1 MQRATGRSFLLH
13 ILLVSAPAAVVG
25 TRQTMAA
32 RINPIRKVVN
42 LLQAMQTKVTAEGVK
57 EKELYEKFMCYCNG
71 GKKELEASIKAAE
84 EKVAAL
90 GPDIKAMEE
99 KITQLKSDVAKAQAE
114 RADAKETVAKAKAI
128 REKEAAAFAAENSD
142 YMTNIAAIEKAVVSL
157 EKGSAGSFLQ
167 TKSAAVVRK
176 LAVSVEMSGM
186 DREDLTAFLS
196 GGQTDGYAPQSGQI
210 IGILKQIGDEMKA
223 SLADAVAKEEAAIKA
238 FEELMAAKTKEIK
251 ALTKSIETKLAQI
264 GESSVSLAQMKED
277 LTDTQEAFA
286 EDTKFL
292 ASLEKSCKT
301 KTAEWEERSKTR
313 ADELVALADTI
324 KILNDDDALELFKKT
339 LPGAGSSFMQ
349 LRVGA
354 SALRSRAL
362 TLIRD
367 ARKTA
372 GSRRMPGLDF
382 LVMAL
387 SGKDATKGTF
397 DKVIKMIDELVA
409 LLKEEQ
415 KSDDD
420 KKEYCATQLDLADDK
435 KKSLERTVSDEEG
448 AIAAAEEGI
457 ATLTEEIKAL
467 EAGIK
472 ALDKS
477 VTEATEQRKSEHLD
491 YKDLMSSN
499 SAAKELLGI
508 AMNRLNKFYNPKLYK
523 PKAKREL
530 SAGDSI
536 YENMG
541 GEVATTTPGGIAG
554 TGVTVFAQVRSH
566 AQRSSVAPAPPP
578 ETWGAYQKKSED
590 TNGVMAMVNLL
601 VKDLNKEMTEAETA
615 EKDAQADYEVLMAD
629 SADKRKADS
638 TSLNEKNSA
647 KAELEG
653 SLEDHKEAKNDAA
666 KELMGTMKYIQQL
679 HTECDWLVKYYD
691 VRKEARDGEI
701 DSLGKA
707 KAVLSGADYSM
718 L

>member
-1 MQRATGRSFLLH
+1 MQRATGSSFLFY
-13 ILLVSAPAAVVG
+13 ILLVSAPTAVVCS
-25 TRQTMAA
+25 RQTMAA

-42 LLQAMQTKVTAEGVK
+42 LLQAMQQKVTAEGVK

-71 GKKELEASIKAAE
+71 GKKDLEASIKAAE
-84 EKVAAL
+84 EKIAAL

-99 KITQLKSDVAKAQAE
+99 KVTQLKSDVAQARAE
-114 RADAKETVAKAKAI
+114 RDEAKETVAKAKAI

-142 YMTNIAAIEKAVVSL
+142 LMTNIAAIEKAVVAL
-157 EKGSAGSFLQ
+157 EKGTAGSFLQ
-167 TKSAAVVRK
+167 TQSAAVVRK
-176 LAVSVEMSGM
+176 LAVSVEMSGI
-186 DREDLTAFLS
+186 DREDLSAFLS
-196 GGQTDGYAPQSGQI
+196 EGQKDGYAPQSGQI
-210 IGILKQIGDEMKA
+210 TGILKQLGDEMKA
-223 SLADAVAKEEAAIKA
+223 SSADAIAKEEAAIKA
-238 FEELMAAKTKEIK
+238 FEELMAAKAKEIK

-264 GESSVSLAQMKED
+264 GDSSVKLAQMKED
-277 LTDTQEAFA
+277 LTDTEEALA

-292 ASLEKSCKT
+292 ANLEKSCKT

-313 ADELVALADTI
+313 ADELLALADTI

-339 LPGAGSSFMQ
+339 LPGAGSSFVQ
-349 LRVGA
+349 LGVSA
-354 SALRSRAL
+354 SAMRSRAL

-367 ARKTA
+367 ARRAA
-372 GSRRMPGLDF
+372 GSRRMTGLDF
-382 LVMAL
+382 LVLAL
-387 SGKDATKGTF
+387 SGKAANKGTF
-397 DKVIKMIDELVA
+397 DKVIKMIDAMVA
-409 LLKEEQ
+409 TLKKEQ
-415 KSDDD
+415 QSDDE
-420 KKEYCATQLDLADDK
+420 KKEYCATQLDQADDK
-435 KKSLERTVSDEEG
+435 KKSLELTLSDEES

-467 EAGIK
+467 EDGIK

-477 VTEATEQRKSEHLD
+477 VTEATAQRKAEHED
-491 YKDLMSSN
+491 YKDLMASD
-499 SAAKELLGI
+499 SAAKELLGV

-530 SAGDSI
+530 SAGDQM

-541 GEVATTTPGGIAG
+541 GDIATTTPGGIAG
-554 TGVTVFAQVRSH
+554 TGVTVLAQVRAH

-601 VKDLNKEMTEAETA
+601 VKDLDKEMTEAETA
-615 EKDAQADYEVLMAD
+615 EKDAQADYETLMAD

-638 TSLNEKNSA
+638 KSLNEKTSA

-653 SLEDHKEAKNDAA
+653 ALEDHKEAKKEAA

-707 KAVLSGADYSM
+707 KAVLSGADYS
-718 L
+718 LF